1 MCGYLL
7 SENVN
12 AAWYRDNISRQN
24 VMPFMPRHLLRRGGG
39 VFQHDNAPAHTALL
53 TENVLH
59 TNDIYVM
66 E

>member
-1 MCGYLL
+1 
-7 SENVN
+7 
-12 AAWYRDNISRQN
+12 
-24 VMPFMPRHLLRRGGG
+24 MPFMPRHLLSGAGEGGVRWR
-39 VFQHDNAPAHTALL
+39 VFQHDSAPAHTALL